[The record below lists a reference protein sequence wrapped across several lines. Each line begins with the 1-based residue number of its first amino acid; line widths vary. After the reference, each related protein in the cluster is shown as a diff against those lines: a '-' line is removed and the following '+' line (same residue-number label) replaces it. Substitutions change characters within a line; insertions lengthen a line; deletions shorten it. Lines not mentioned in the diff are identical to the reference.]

1 MTMVSREKVNF
12 VSREEVEGSKNTVPE
27 GTFIKLG
34 NKWARSSGKN
44 ARYITMYIV
53 KRAIS
58 N

>member
-1 MTMVSREKVNF
+1 MTMVQRGKVNF
-12 VSREEVEGSKNTVPE
+12 VSREEVEGSKNIPE
-27 GTFIKLG
+27 RTFIKLG
-34 NKWARSSGKN
+34 TKWARSSGKN